1 MSEAQALE
9 GKTIVLGV
17 TGSIAAFKAVEVLR
31 RLTKAGAN
39 VVTMMTRA
47 ACQFVGP
54 LTFQTL
60 ARHPVMLDEEAF
72 RSTDP
77 RMKHIWMAETGDL
90 VLVAPA
96 TADIIGKYAN
106 GIADDLLSTFLLTTV
121 APVMLAPAMETNMYT
136 NPIVQHNMAR
146 LKAWG
151 IEVIEAEHGV
161 LASGKVG
168 QGRMVEPEQIVARV
182 TERLSAPRKPQDLI
196 DRTVLVTA
204 GPTQEPIDTVRFIS
218 NPSSGKMGYAI
229 AEAAHQRGAKVILV
243 SGPTNLT
250 PLRGVTSHHIRTA
263 CEMREA
269 VVREYETAD
278 VVIKAA
284 AVSDYR
290 PKQFIPYK
298 VKKNEEMQ
306 TVELVR
312 NPDIL
317 AELGQR
323 KGKRVLVGFAAETD
337 DLLTNAQ
344 KKVQSKHLDM
354 IVANDV
360 RHAGIGFQS
369 DENKVLILHD
379 NGRVEDLPLMSKQQ
393 LAHEILARVVARLR
407 AMQGPSSRKEG
418 ADEPIARPR

>member
-1 MSEAQALE
+1 MDRYMSELQALE

-17 TGSIAAFKAVEVLR
+17 SGSIAAFKAVEVLR
-31 RLTKAGAN
+31 HLTRSGAN
-39 VVTMMTRA
+39 VVTIMTHA

-54 LTFQTL
+54 LTFQTFS
-60 ARHPVMLDEEAF
+60 RHPVMLDDDVF

-77 RMKHIWMAETGDL
+77 RMKHIWMAETGNL
-90 VLVAPA
+90 VLVAPT

-121 APVMLAPAMETNMYT
+121 APVILAPAMETTMYT
-136 NPIVQHNMAR
+136 NPIVQSNMAR
-146 LKAWG
+146 LKALG
-151 IEVIEAEHGV
+151 VEVMEAEHGV

-168 QGRMVEPEQIVARV
+168 QGRMVEPEHIVARV
-182 TERLSAPRKPQDLI
+182 IERLATSTVPHDLI
-196 DRTVLVTA
+196 KRTVLVTA

-229 AEAAHQRGAKVILV
+229 AEAARQRGAEVTLI
-243 SGPTNLT
+243 SGPTHLT
-250 PLRGVTSHHIRTA
+250 PPAGVKSHSVRTA
-263 CEMREA
+263 CEMHEA

-298 VKKNEEMQ
+298 VKKTEEVH

-323 KGKRVLVGFAAETD
+323 KGKRVLVGFAAESEE
-337 DLLTNAQ
+337 LLANAQ
-344 KKVQSKHLDM
+344 KKVQAKHLDM
-354 IVANDV
+354 IVANEV
-360 RHAGIGFQS
+360 GRAGSGFQS
-369 DENKVLILHD
+369 DANKVLILHD
-379 NGRVEDLPLMSKQQ
+379 NGRIEDLPLMSKQQ
-393 LAHEILARVVARLR
+393 LAHEILARVAARLT
-407 AMQGPSSRKEG
+407 
-418 ADEPIARPR
+418 DVD

>member
-1 MSEAQALE
+1 MSEGLALE

-17 TGSIAAFKAVEVLR
+17 SGSIAAFKAVEVLR
-31 RLTKAGAN
+31 RLTKLGAN
-39 VVTMMTRA
+39 VVPLMTRA

-54 LTFQTL
+54 LTFQTFS
-60 ARHPVMLDEEAF
+60 RHSVMLDEEAF
-72 RSTDP
+72 QSTDP

-121 APVMLAPAMETNMYT
+121 APVILAPAMETNMYT
-136 NPIVQHNMAR
+136 NPIVQSNMAR
-146 LKAWG
+146 LKALG
-151 IEVIEAEHGV
+151 VEVMEAERGA

-182 TERLSAPRKPQDLI
+182 TERLTAPMMPRDLLK
-196 DRTVLVTA
+196 RTVLVTA

-229 AEAAHQRGAKVILV
+229 AEAARQRGAEVILV

-250 PLRGVTSHHIRTA
+250 PPMGIQAYHVQTA
-263 CEMREA
+263 REMHAA
-269 VVREYETAD
+269 VMCAFEKSD
-278 VVIKAA
+278 VVVKAA

-290 PKQFIPYK
+290 PKHFIPYK
-298 VKKNEEMQ
+298 VKKTEDVQ

-323 KGKRVLVGFAAETD
+323 KGKRVLVGFAAETEE
-337 DLLTNAQ
+337 LLANAQ
-344 KKVQSKHLDM
+344 KKVQAKRLDM
-354 IVANDV
+354 IVANEV
-360 RHAGIGFQS
+360 GHAGSGFQS
-369 DENKVLILHD
+369 DANKVLILHD
-379 NGRVEDLPLMSKQQ
+379 NGRIEDLPPMSKQQ
-393 LAHEILARVVARLR
+393 LAHEILARVVERLR
-407 AMQGPSSRKEG
+407 DMN
-418 ADEPIARPR
+418 

>member
-17 TGSIAAFKAVEVLR
+17 TGSIAAFKAVDLLR
-31 RLTKAGAN
+31 RLTTAGAS

-47 ACQFVGP
+47 ACHFVGP

-60 ARHPVMLDEEAF
+60 SRHPVMLDDDAF
-72 RSTDP
+72 QASDP

-90 VLVAPA
+90 VLVAPT
-96 TADIIGKYAN
+96 TADLIGKYAN
-106 GIADDLLSTFLLTTV
+106 GIADDLLSTFLLTTI
-121 APVMLAPAMETNMYT
+121 APVILAPAMETNMYT
-136 NPIVQHNMAR
+136 NPIVQSNMAR
-146 LKAWG
+146 LKAHG
-151 IEVIEAEHGV
+151 VQIIEAEYGV

-168 QGRMVEPEQIVARV
+168 QGRMAEPEQIVARV
-182 TERLSAPRKPQDLI
+182 IERLTTPAIPKDLAAY
-196 DRTVLVTA
+196 TVLVTA

-229 AEAAHQRGAKVILV
+229 ADAAHQRGAEVILV
-243 SGPTNLT
+243 SGPTDLMP
-250 PLRGVTSHHIRTA
+250 PLGVKSYRVRTA
-263 CEMREA
+263 TEMREA
-269 VVREYETAD
+269 VLGEYEKVD

-290 PKQFIPYK
+290 PKQFIPHK
-298 VKKNEEMQ
+298 VKKTEDVQ
-306 TVELVR
+306 TLELVR

-317 AELGQR
+317 AELGER

-337 DLLTNAQ
+337 DLLANAQ
-344 KKVQSKHLDM
+344 KKVQAKHLDM

-360 RHAGIGFQS
+360 GNTQIGFRS

-379 NGRVEDLPLMSKQQ
+379 NGRLEDLPRMSKPQ
-393 LAHEILARVVARLR
+393 LAHAILARVVERLR
-407 AMQGPSSRKEG
+407 AMQ
-418 ADEPIARPR
+418 

>member
-1 MSEAQALE
+1 MDGSMSEFLTLD

-17 TGSIAAFKAVEVLR
+17 SGSIAAFKAVEVLR
-31 RLTKAGAN
+31 RLTKLGAN
-39 VVTMMTRA
+39 VVTIMTRT
-47 ACQFVGP
+47 ACHFVGP
-54 LTFQTL
+54 LTFQTFS
-60 ARHPVMLDEEAF
+60 RHPVMLDEEAF

-77 RMKHIWMAETGDL
+77 RMKHIWMADTGDL
-90 VLVAPA
+90 VLVAPT

-121 APVMLAPAMETNMYT
+121 APVILAPAMETHMYT
-136 NPIVQHNMAR
+136 NPIVQSNMAR
-146 LKAWG
+146 LKALG
-151 IEVIEAEHGV
+151 VEVLEAEHGV

-182 TERLSAPRKPQDLI
+182 IERLAAPAIPDDLI
-196 DRTVLVTA
+196 KRTVLVTA

-229 AEAAHQRGAKVILV
+229 AEAARQRGAEVILV

-250 PLRGVTSHHIRTA
+250 PPAGVRSHRVQTA
-263 CEMREA
+263 REMYTA
-269 VVREYETAD
+269 VMREYEQAD

-298 VKKNEEMQ
+298 VKKTEDVQ

-323 KGKRVLVGFAAETD
+323 KGKRVLVGFAAETEE
-337 DLLTNAQ
+337 LLANAQ
-344 KKVQSKHLDM
+344 KKVQAKHLDM
-354 IVANDV
+354 IVANEV
-360 RHAGIGFQS
+360 GRAGSGFQS

-379 NGRVEDLPLMSKQQ
+379 NGRIEDLPLMSKPQ
-393 LAHEILARVVARLR
+393 LAHEILARVVERLR
-407 AMQGPSSRKEG
+407 GM
-418 ADEPIARPR
+418 D

>member
-1 MSEAQALE
+1 MSEPQALE

-17 TGSIAAFKAVEVLR
+17 SGSIAAFKAVEVLR
-31 RLTKAGAN
+31 HLTKSGAN
-39 VVTMMTRA
+39 VVTIMTHA

-54 LTFQTL
+54 LTFQTFS
-60 ARHPVMLDEEAF
+60 RHPVMLDEDVF

-90 VLVAPA
+90 VLVAPT

-121 APVMLAPAMETNMYT
+121 APVILAPAMETTMYT
-136 NPIVQHNMAR
+136 NPIVQSNMAR
-146 LKAWG
+146 LKALG
-151 IEVIEAEHGV
+151 VEVMEAEHGV

-168 QGRMVEPEQIVARV
+168 QGRMVEPEHIVARV
-182 TERLSAPRKPQDLI
+182 IERLATPTVPHDLI
-196 DRTVLVTA
+196 KRTVLVTA

-229 AEAAHQRGAKVILV
+229 AEAARQRGAEVILI
-243 SGPTNLT
+243 SGPTHLT
-250 PLRGVTSHHIRTA
+250 PPAGVKSHNVRTA
-263 CEMREA
+263 CEMHEA

-290 PKQFIPYK
+290 PKQFISYK
-298 VKKNEEMQ
+298 VKKIEEGQ

-323 KGKRVLVGFAAETD
+323 KGKRVLVGFAAESEE
-337 DLLTNAQ
+337 LLANAQ
-344 KKVQSKHLDM
+344 KKVQAKHLDM
-354 IVANDV
+354 IVANEV
-360 RHAGIGFQS
+360 GRAGSGFQS
-369 DENKVLILHD
+369 DANKVLILHD
-379 NGRVEDLPLMSKQQ
+379 NGRIEDLPLMSKQQ
-393 LAHEILARVVARLR
+393 LAHEILARVAARLT
-407 AMQGPSSRKEG
+407 
-418 ADEPIARPR
+418 DVD

>member
-1 MSEAQALE
+1 MDGDMSEAQALE

-39 VVTMMTRA
+39 VVTIMTRA

-60 ARHPVMLDEEAF
+60 SRHPVMLDEDAF

-77 RMKHIWMAETGDL
+77 RMKHIWMAETADL
-90 VLVAPA
+90 VLVAPT

-121 APVMLAPAMETNMYT
+121 APVILAPAMETNMYT
-136 NPIVQHNMAR
+136 NPIVQSNLVR
-146 LKAWG
+146 LKAVG
-151 IEVIEAEHGV
+151 VEVMEAEHGV

-168 QGRMVEPEQIVARV
+168 QGRMVEPEQLVARV
-182 TERLSAPRKPQDLI
+182 IERLTAPAIPKDLRE
-196 DRTVLVTA
+196 RTVLVTA

-229 AEAAHQRGAKVILV
+229 AEAARQRGGEVILV

-250 PLRGVTSHHIRTA
+250 LPPGVKSHSVQTA

-269 VVREYETAD
+269 VMGEYDRAD

-298 VKKNEEMQ
+298 VKKNEDVQ

-317 AELGQR
+317 AELGTR
-323 KGKRVLVGFAAETD
+323 KGKRVLVGFAAETE
-337 DLLTNAQ
+337 DLLANAQ
-344 KKVQSKHLDM
+344 KKVQVKHLDM
-354 IVANDV
+354 IVANEV
-360 RHAGIGFQS
+360 SRAGIGFRS

-379 NGRVEDLPLMSKQQ
+379 DGRIEDLPLMSKQQ
-393 LAHEILARVVARLR
+393 LAHEILARVVERLR
-407 AMQGPSSRKEG
+407 AMH
-418 ADEPIARPR
+418 

>member
-1 MSEAQALE
+1 MIEAQALE

-31 RLTKAGAN
+31 HLTKAGAN

-60 ARHPVMLDEEAF
+60 SRHPVMLDEDAF

-90 VLVAPA
+90 VLVVPA

-121 APVMLAPAMETNMYT
+121 APVLLAPAMETNMYT
-136 NPIVQHNMAR
+136 NPIVQNNLAR
-146 LKAWG
+146 LKSVG
-151 IEVIEAEHGV
+151 VEVLEAEHGV

-168 QGRMVEPEQIVARV
+168 QGRMVEPEQIVVRV
-182 TERLSAPRKPQDLI
+182 TERLTAPAIPHDLLE
-196 DRTVLVTA
+196 RTVLVTA

-229 AEAAHQRGAKVILV
+229 AEAARQRGAEVILV
-243 SGPTNLT
+243 SGPTDL
-250 PLRGVTSHHIRTA
+250 PPPQGVRTHSVRTA
-263 CEMREA
+263 CEMHA
-269 VVREYETAD
+269 VVVREYEKVD

-298 VKKNEEMQ
+298 VKKTEDVQ

-337 DLLTNAQ
+337 DLLVNAQ
-344 KKVQSKHLDM
+344 KKVQAKHLDM

-360 RHAGIGFQS
+360 SHAGSGFRS
-369 DENKVLILHD
+369 DDNKVLILHD
-379 NGRVEDLPLMSKQQ
+379 HGQIEDLPVMSKQQ
-393 LAHEILARVVARLR
+393 LAHEILARVVERLR
-407 AMQGPSSRKEG
+407 AMH
-418 ADEPIARPR
+418 

>member
-1 MSEAQALE
+1 MSEPQALE

-17 TGSIAAFKAVEVLR
+17 SGSIAAFKAVEVLR
-31 RLTKAGAN
+31 HLTRSGAN
-39 VVTMMTRA
+39 VVTIMTHA

-54 LTFQTL
+54 LTFQTFS
-60 ARHPVMLDEEAF
+60 RHPVMLDDDVF

-77 RMKHIWMAETGDL
+77 RMKHIWMAETGNL
-90 VLVAPA
+90 VLVAPT

-121 APVMLAPAMETNMYT
+121 APVILAPAMETTMYT
-136 NPIVQHNMAR
+136 NPIVQSNMAR
-146 LKAWG
+146 LKALG
-151 IEVIEAEHGV
+151 VEVMEAEHGV

-168 QGRMVEPEQIVARV
+168 QGRMVEPEHIVARV
-182 TERLSAPRKPQDLI
+182 IERLATPTVPHDLI
-196 DRTVLVTA
+196 KRTVLVTA

-229 AEAAHQRGAKVILV
+229 AEAARQRGAEVTLI
-243 SGPTNLT
+243 SGPTHLT
-250 PLRGVTSHHIRTA
+250 PPAGVKSHSVRTA
-263 CEMREA
+263 CEMHEA

-298 VKKNEEMQ
+298 VKKTEEVH

-323 KGKRVLVGFAAETD
+323 KGKRVLVGFAAESEE
-337 DLLTNAQ
+337 LLANAQ
-344 KKVQSKHLDM
+344 KKVQAKHLDM
-354 IVANDV
+354 IVANEV
-360 RHAGIGFQS
+360 GRAGSGFQS
-369 DENKVLILHD
+369 DANKVLILHD
-379 NGRVEDLPLMSKQQ
+379 NGRIEDLPLMSKQQ
-393 LAHEILARVVARLR
+393 LAHEILARVAARLT
-407 AMQGPSSRKEG
+407 
-418 ADEPIARPR
+418 DVD

>member
-1 MSEAQALE
+1 MGAYMSEAQALE

-17 TGSIAAFKAVEVLR
+17 TGSIAAFKAIEVLR
-31 RLTKAGAN
+31 RLTKVGAN
-39 VVTMMTRA
+39 VVTMMTRT

-60 ARHPVMLDEEAF
+60 SRHPVMLDEDAF

-121 APVMLAPAMETNMYT
+121 APVLLAPAMETNMYT
-136 NPIVQHNMAR
+136 NPIVQNNLTR
-146 LKAWG
+146 LKAVG
-151 IEVIEAEHGV
+151 VEVLEAEYGV

-168 QGRMVEPEQIVARV
+168 QGRMVEPEHIVARV
-182 TERLSAPRKPQDLI
+182 IERLTAPAMPCDLI
-196 DRTVLVTA
+196 ERTVLVTA

-229 AEAAHQRGAKVILV
+229 AEAARQRGAEVVLV
-243 SGPTNLT
+243 SGPTHLT
-250 PLRGVTSHHIRTA
+250 PPQGVKSHSVRTA

-269 VVREYETAD
+269 VLREYEKAH
-278 VVIKAA
+278 VIIKAA

-298 VKKNEEMQ
+298 VKKTADVEA
-306 TVELVR
+306 VELVR

-323 KGKRVLVGFAAETD
+323 KGKRVLVGFAAETE
-337 DLLTNAQ
+337 DLLGNAQ
-344 KKVQSKHLDM
+344 KKVQAKHLDM

-360 RHAGIGFQS
+360 SHAGSGFQS

-379 NGRVEDLPLMSKQQ
+379 DGRIEDLPLMSKQQ

-407 AMQGPSSRKEG
+407 SMH
-418 ADEPIARPR
+418 

>member
-1 MSEAQALE
+1 MIEAQALA

-31 RLTKAGAN
+31 HLTKAGAN

-60 ARHPVMLDEEAF
+60 SRHPVMLDEDAV

-121 APVMLAPAMETNMYT
+121 VPVLLAPAMETNMYT
-136 NPIVQHNMAR
+136 NPIVQNNLAR
-146 LKAWG
+146 LKSLG
-151 IEVIEAEHGV
+151 VEVLAAEHGL

-168 QGRMVEPEQIVARV
+168 QGRMVEPEQIVVRV
-182 TERLSAPRKPQDLI
+182 TERLTARAIPHDLLE
-196 DRTVLVTA
+196 RTVLVTA

-229 AEAAHQRGAKVILV
+229 AEAARQRGAEVILV
-243 SGPTNLT
+243 SGPTDL
-250 PLRGVTSHHIRTA
+250 PSPQGVQAYSVRTA
-263 CEMREA
+263 CEMHA
-269 VVREYETAD
+269 VVVREYEKVD

-298 VKKNEEMQ
+298 VKKTEDVQ

-337 DLLTNAQ
+337 DLLVNAR
-344 KKVQSKHLDM
+344 KKVQAKHLDM

-360 RHAGIGFQS
+360 SHAGSGFRS
-369 DENKVLILHD
+369 DDNKVLILHD
-379 NGRVEDLPLMSKQQ
+379 HGQIEDLPVMSKQQ
-393 LAHEILARVVARLR
+393 LAHEILARVVERLR
-407 AMQGPSSRKEG
+407 ALH
-418 ADEPIARPR
+418 

>member
-1 MSEAQALE
+1 MIEAQALE

-31 RLTKAGAN
+31 HLTKAGAN

-60 ARHPVMLDEEAF
+60 SRHPVMRDEDAF

-77 RMKHIWMAETGDL
+77 RMKHIWMAETGNL

-121 APVMLAPAMETNMYT
+121 APVLLAPAMETNMYT
-136 NPIVQHNMAR
+136 NPIVQNNLAR
-146 LKAWG
+146 LKSVG
-151 IEVIEAEHGV
+151 VEVLEAEHGV

-168 QGRMVEPEQIVARV
+168 QGRMVEPEQIVVRV
-182 TERLSAPRKPQDLI
+182 TERLTAPAIPHDLLE
-196 DRTVLVTA
+196 RTVLVTA

-229 AEAAHQRGAKVILV
+229 AEAARQRGAEVILV
-243 SGPTNLT
+243 SGPTDLP
-250 PLRGVTSHHIRTA
+250 PLQGVQSHSVRTA
-263 CEMREA
+263 CEMHEV
-269 VVREYETAD
+269 VVREYEKVD

-298 VKKNEEMQ
+298 VKKTEDVQ

-337 DLLTNAQ
+337 DLLVNAQ
-344 KKVQSKHLDM
+344 KKVQAKHLDM
-354 IVANDV
+354 IVANNV
-360 RHAGIGFQS
+360 SHAGTGFRS
-369 DENKVLILHD
+369 DDNKVLILHD
-379 NGRVEDLPLMSKQQ
+379 HGQIEDLPVMSKQQ
-393 LAHEILARVVARLR
+393 LAHEILARVVERLR
-407 AMQGPSSRKEG
+407 ARHG
-418 ADEPIARPR
+418 

>member
-1 MSEAQALE
+1 MNEVGALE

-17 TGSIAAFKAVEVLR
+17 SGSIAAFKAVEVLR
-31 RLTKAGAN
+31 HLTKAGAD
-39 VVTMMTRA
+39 VVTIMTRA

-60 ARHPVMLDEEAF
+60 SRHPVMLDEEAF

-77 RMKHIWMAETGDL
+77 RMKHIWMAEIGDL
-90 VLVAPA
+90 VLVAPT

-121 APVMLAPAMETNMYT
+121 APVILAPAMETNMYT
-136 NPIVQHNMAR
+136 NPIVQRNLAR
-146 LKAWG
+146 LRAVG
-151 IEVIEAEHGV
+151 AEIIEAEHGV

-168 QGRMVEPEQIVARV
+168 QGRMAEPEQIVARV
-182 TERLSAPRKPQDLI
+182 IARLAAPVIPQDLAE
-196 DRTVLVTA
+196 RTVLVTA

-229 AEAAHQRGAKVILV
+229 AEAARQRGAEVILV
-243 SGPTNLT
+243 SGPTSLT
-250 PLRGVTSHHIRTA
+250 PPSGVKSYSIRTTS
-263 CEMREA
+263 EMREA
-269 VVREYETAD
+269 VLGEYDKVD

-298 VKKNEEMQ
+298 VKKTEDVQ
-306 TVELVR
+306 TIELVR

-323 KGKRVLVGFAAETD
+323 KGKRVLVGFAAETE
-337 DLLTNAQ
+337 DLATNAQ
-344 KKVQSKHLDM
+344 KKVQSKQLDM

-360 RHAGIGFQS
+360 GNTRIGFRS

-379 NGRVEDLPLMSKQQ
+379 DGRIEDLPLMSKQQ
-393 LAHEILARVVARLR
+393 LAHEILARVVERLR
-407 AMQGPSSRKEG
+407 ATH
-418 ADEPIARPR
+418 

>member
-1 MSEAQALE
+1 MDGAMNESLALD

-17 TGSIAAFKAVEVLR
+17 SGSIAAFKAVEVLR
-31 RLTKAGAN
+31 RLTKSGAN

-54 LTFQTL
+54 LTFQTFS
-60 ARHPVMLDEEAF
+60 RHPVMLDEEAF
-72 RSTDP
+72 QSTDP
-77 RMKHIWMAETGDL
+77 RMKHIWMAETGDI
-90 VLVAPA
+90 VLIAPA

-106 GIADDLLSTFLLTTV
+106 GIADDLLSTFLLTTI
-121 APVMLAPAMETNMYT
+121 APVILAPAMETNMYT
-136 NPIVQHNMAR
+136 NPIVQSNMAR
-146 LKAWG
+146 LKALG
-151 IEVIEAEHGV
+151 VEVMEAEHGV

-168 QGRMVEPEQIVARV
+168 QGRMVEPEQMVARV
-182 TERLSAPRKPQDLI
+182 IERLAAPAIPLDLTK
-196 DRTVLVTA
+196 RTVLVTA

-229 AEAAHQRGAKVILV
+229 AEAARQRGAEVILV

-250 PLRGVTSHHIRTA
+250 PPAGMLLHRVQTA
-263 CEMREA
+263 CEMYTA
-269 VVREYETAD
+269 VMHEYAKVD

-298 VKKNEEMQ
+298 VKKTEDVQ
-306 TVELVR
+306 TVELIR

-323 KGKRVLVGFAAETD
+323 KGRRVLVGFAAETEE
-337 DLLTNAQ
+337 LLANAQ
-344 KKVQSKHLDM
+344 KKVQAKHLDM
-354 IVANDV
+354 IVANEV
-360 RHAGIGFQS
+360 GHAGSGFQS

-379 NGRVEDLPLMSKQQ
+379 NGRIEDLPQMSKQH
-393 LAHEILARVVARLR
+393 LAHEILARVVERLR
-407 AMQGPSSRKEG
+407 GL
-418 ADEPIARPR
+418 D

>member
-17 TGSIAAFKAVEVLR
+17 SGSIAAFKAVEVLR
-31 RLTKAGAN
+31 RLTKSGAN
-39 VVTMMTRA
+39 VVAIMTRA

-54 LTFQTL
+54 LTFQTFS
-60 ARHPVMLDEEAF
+60 RHPVMLDEDAF

-106 GIADDLLSTFLLTTV
+106 GIADDLLSTFLLTTA
-121 APVMLAPAMETNMYT
+121 APVILAPAMETNMYT
-136 NPIVQHNMAR
+136 NPIVQSNMAR
-146 LKAWG
+146 LKALG
-151 IEVIEAEHGV
+151 VEVMEAEHGV

-168 QGRMVEPEQIVARV
+168 QGRMVEPEHIVARV
-182 TERLSAPRKPQDLI
+182 LERFATPAVPHDLI
-196 DRTVLVTA
+196 KRTVLVTA
-204 GPTQEPIDTVRFIS
+204 GATQEPIDAVRFIS

-229 AEAAHQRGAKVILV
+229 AEAAHQRGAEVILV
-243 SGPTNLT
+243 SGLTSLT
-250 PLRGVTSHHIRTA
+250 PPPGVKFHSVRTA
-263 CEMREA
+263 CEMHEA
-269 VVREYETAD
+269 VVREYEKAD
-278 VVIKAA
+278 IVIKAA

-298 VKKNEEMQ
+298 VKKTEDVQ

-323 KGKRVLVGFAAETD
+323 KGKRVLVGFAAETEE
-337 DLLTNAQ
+337 LLANAQ
-344 KKVQSKHLDM
+344 KKVRAKHLDM
-354 IVANDV
+354 IVANEV
-360 RHAGIGFQS
+360 GHAGSGFQS

-379 NGRVEDLPLMSKQQ
+379 NGRIEDLPLMSKQQ
-393 LAHEILARVVARLR
+393 LAHEILARVVERLTD
-407 AMQGPSSRKEG
+407 ME
-418 ADEPIARPR
+418 